1 LLTAREE
8 LKREFKKDKRFY
20 VDTLQ
25 ARRATVFER
34 GLLLGA
40 GLGQRGVILYRE

>member
-1 LLTAREE
+1 LTAREE
-8 LKREFKKDKRFY
+8 LKRELKKDKGFY

-25 ARRATVFER
+25 ARRVTVFER

-40 GLGQRGVILYRE
+40 GLGWRGVILYRE